1 MFPAEDLIADAQGRA
16 IPGYT
21 RRDIALTAS
30 PGRASVLIGMRR
42 VGKTFAC
49 FQEMDRLVRSGIDR
63 RRILYL
69 NLEDDRLGS
78 PTSELLATVLETF
91 YRMSPETRAD
101 GAFLFLDEVHAV
113 PGWARFARR
122 VLDTENVRLHITG
135 SSAKLLSTDVAT
147 EFRGRGL
154 AIDVWPFSFAEYAR
168 HLGEAAAGIR
178 HPAAVDR
185 SKLEAL
191 FLRYLHTGGFPG
203 VVAMSDRERVQ
214 TLQDYV
220 ELVVVRD
227 TIERHR
233 LTNITAVR
241 AFMLM
246 LVQSTGRLFTVNKAY
261 HDLKSRGVGVGK
273 DLLHAVVGHAADACL
288 AFSVGRFSRSVRDRA
303 ARPRKVYAVDPGLAS
318 AVSLATTRDTG
329 ARLET
334 AVYLELR
341 RRLGRARE
349 GAISYHVT
357 QGGHEVDFVVGDAE
371 QGEASA
377 LVQVCADLSGPATRT
392 REMRALN
399 EAMTEL
405 GPDTA
410 TLVTLHEAGE
420 EKLSGGTVRIIPAW
434 RWALAAKPLPP
445 KNHSRSN

>member
-1 MFPAEDLIADAQGRA
+1 MFPVEDLIADAQRRA
-16 IPGYT
+16 IPSHTT
-21 RRDIALTAS
+21 RDLALTAS

-49 FQEMDRLVRSGIDR
+49 FQEMDRLVRSGIDP

-78 PTSELLATVLETF
+78 PTPDLLGTVLETF

-101 GAFLFLDEVHAV
+101 GAFLFLDEVQAV

-122 VLDTENVRLHITG
+122 VLDTEHVRLHITG
-135 SSAKLLSTDVAT
+135 SSAKMLSTDVAT

-168 HLGEAAAGIR
+168 HLGEAAAGVR
-178 HPAAVDR
+178 YPGAVDR

-227 TIERHR
+227 TVERHL

-241 AFMLM
+241 AFMLT

-261 HDLKSRGVGVGK
+261 RDLKSRGVGVGK
-273 DLLHAVVGHAADACL
+273 DLLHAVLGHASDACL
-288 AFSVGRFSRSVRDRA
+288 AFTVGRFSRSVRERA

-341 RRLGRARE
+341 RRLGRARD
-349 GAISYHVT
+349 GAIAYYVT

-371 QGEASA
+371 QGDAA
-377 LVQVCADLSGPATRT
+377 AIVQVCTDLSDPATRE
-392 REMRALN
+392 REMRALD

-405 GPDTA
+405 RRDTA
-410 TLVTLHEAGE
+410 TLVTLYETGE
-420 EKLSGGTVRIIPAW
+420 EKLPGGTVQIVPAW
-434 RWALAAKPLPP
+434 RWTLACQSLPEP
-445 KNHSRSN
+445 VRSDS